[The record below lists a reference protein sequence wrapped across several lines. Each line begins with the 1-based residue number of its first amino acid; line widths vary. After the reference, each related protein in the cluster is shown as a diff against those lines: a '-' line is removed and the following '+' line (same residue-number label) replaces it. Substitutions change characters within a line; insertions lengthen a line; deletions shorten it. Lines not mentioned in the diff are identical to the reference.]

1 MHRMSRT
8 LFAWAAAFGCLIG
21 SLSGPALAEETDDA
35 AEVTRTEKVTT
46 RGEFPRIHLLANG
59 FVDLSPL
66 TLTPV
71 PGRPAP
77 QAQVGFELGATY
89 APTSWLDLGI
99 GANFGSSIGLM
110 ALVDAHLPWRPD
122 SLVRAFVQ
130 LRGLAQF
137 ASAGYGGGAWAG
149 VEIELGPGRLK
160 LGPAG
165 YVFTA
170 APGYVP
176 YSLVLAGG
184 YELDLLRPAT
194 DTEVRSERVVIREKV
209 VVAPPRPP
217 TVLKGRLVDLDDRPV
232 NGVIRVKGK
241 AYDASN
247 SFELELPAGDYLV
260 EAEAPGYLIRGRRLT
275 VTEGETSSYDFVLRP
290 VPRVKTA
297 ELTRSEV
304 TIAQQIQFEFNQ
316 ATILANSFFILD
328 EVVDVLIRNPQVRQ
342 VRVEGHT
349 DDVGG
354 QEFNQTLS
362 ENRALAVVKYLV
374 EHGVDATRLQA
385 QGFGMSKPLAS
396 NKSEAGRA
404 KNRRVQF
411 RITQQ

>member
-1 MHRMSRT
+1 MSRG
-8 LFAWAAAFGCLIG
+8 LLVLWALM
-21 SLSGPALAEETDDA
+21 ALTVRAEDESDA
-35 AEVTRTEKVTT
+35 DEGQVTRSQTVTT
-46 RGEFPRIHLLANG
+46 RAEFPRIHLLANG
-59 FVDLSPL
+59 FVDLAGL
-66 TLTPV
+66 GETP
-71 PGRPAP
+71 RRLN
-77 QAQVGFELGATY
+77 VGFELGATY
-89 APTSWLDLGI
+89 APTAWLDLGL
-99 GANFGSSIGLM
+99 GANFGNSIGLM

-122 SLVRAFVQ
+122 SLVRAFIQ

-149 VEIELGPGRLK
+149 VEVELGPGRLK
-160 LGPAG
+160 AGPAG
-165 YVFTA
+165 YVF
-170 APGYVP
+170 APSQGFVP
-176 YSLVLAGG
+176 YSVVVALG

-194 DTEVRSERVVIREKV
+194 DTEVRTERVVVREKV
-209 VVAPPRPP
+209 VVAPPKAL

-232 NGVIRVKGK
+232 NGVVRIKGK
-241 AYDASN
+241 EYEASN

-260 EAEAPGYLIRGRRLT
+260 EAEAPGYLIRGRRLK
-275 VTEGETSSYDFVLRP
+275 VSEGETSSYDFVLRP

-316 ATILANSFFILD
+316 ATILPNSFFILD

-362 ENRALAVVKYLV
+362 ENRSLAVVKYLV

-385 QGFGMSKPLAS
+385 QGFGMTKPVAS